1 MGRMAPK
8 SLDQG
13 VEYCAGCTR
22 PGGRVTLFSETTQY
36 DGVDRYPSS
45 VDRHWIRTA
54 PCEIHAAKCTTIMEK
69 ILHTLPKDASKTFSS
84 SVNRYVKRLFDNGIS
99 SNEAKLLTRDI
110 SAIML
115 LKAKKEKAKRVDI
128 AEYICTITPGQTT
141 EKLPDP
147 GSFVLDCS
155 ISKSRFNHSLCYMGS
170 SINLMPKSVS
180 ERLGMTHYRSTHY
193 RPTRITLLFADR
205 SKRFPEGILEDIPV
219 KVCDLEMEFGIDG
232 SELTKPTSSIASST
246 DTPPQNAQNQ
256 TTEPYTALPSV
267 QLANESCR
275 ATMSIDTTTLV
286 DRHPRVSQTE
296 DSTHSLQPTPLE
308 DICDKFSSLS
318 SLALLLINSLDSL
331 KFASQD
337 NKPRVARKLVS
348 PVILAGDEISVDRHT
363 LECRSTPLAA
373 STKSV
378 RVNPTIGK
386 SRWQTNRLE
395 DILVSNSTTKVGA
408 NLTALPFTSSN
419 GILCNG
425 TTMEIRRHFGAR
437 ANGKEAK
444 DDFGFRNQ
452 RAFVSLMPLS
462 KAKRLGVMEYKFC
475 NLALLLADGSVAHP
489 HGLKENLPAKIRN
502 VEIPT
507 DFVVLDIDEEGKDPL
522 ILGRPFLASVGA
534 VIDVKNGNIDLN
546 LEKCIKMEFDISNA
560 SGKPRMKTL
569 QKMTGVPKQ
578 PINPSSKE
586 EHLNFDSVAEEL
598 LEHWTGYQAQEDT
611 IGKLTH
617 KMKELNST
625 ILELQEMIK
634 SYPNF
639 EIEDW
644 SKEPGIEEEDYFTD
658 QKEAY
663 FEEKSNEYSSFHMS
677 REDAE
682 FPSREEIRQDYDKDE
697 LLSLW
702 AKIVSPKPYSS
713 TKSKSSAIRSPVIRY
728 LHQCIAN
735 TLFPK
740 KTTGFVDEGELC
752 MLDQALVFILRE
764 TKDGRKMAVDRADT
778 SLNVVL
784 LDHLMSYREYATT
797 IHRSGIRG
805 SLCVGVLLTP
815 ILGAVGIHL
824 GTPDVHPKYLDLDYL
839 RGKDYLDKTT
849 SVEFEQ
855 HGEPPEQETN
865 EFKQAN
871 FEEGPDQGKD
881 EIAEVHKK
889 LAVLEELGN
898 LQSKTMKGFKKNM
911 KTMKKSLTG
920 MAAQIKDFQSKP
932 RLPSPTPK
940 ERRSGSTS
948 SAARRADR
956 IAQPRAS
963 SFEPREVIF
972 ELREPRS
979 RQRGASIRSTN

>member
-1 MGRMAPK
+1 
-8 SLDQG
+8 
-13 VEYCAGCTR
+13 
-22 PGGRVTLFSETTQY
+22 
-36 DGVDRYPSS
+36 
-45 VDRHWIRTA
+45 
-54 PCEIHAAKCTTIMEK
+54 MEK

-219 KVCDLEMEFGIDG
+219 KDPLILGRAFLATAGARFDVKRGRICLKVCDLEMEFGIDG

-348 PVILAGDEISVDRHT
+348 PVILAGGS
-363 LECRSTPLAA
+363 SNPPPLHPHPELRQVKLL
-373 STKSV
+373 TQNKHLVGGNPLV

-452 RAFVSLMPLS
+452 RGVSIDTRAFVSLMPLS